1 MINAQRV
8 EAMLKSRYPD
18 LEHVGNG
25 IFRGVDRFGERDYAV
40 RYFDLN
46 DQLAQAAA
54 SLKSYQEDVLS
65 GMYFSS
71 DVSTDLRWSHY
82 LYFVTSDEEAQGGEF
97 GRLKATIEADRE
109 YARKRVIQEDEI
121 APLLADAATP
131 QAVRTMPVDLAT
143 IWSEALS
150 QHKLNFILDS
160 DITVPEAVRRIVAGA
175 TDTVGKA
182 VSPVSLLS
190 GEQAAVD
197 NFIQS
202 LAITG
207 FRSHP
212 EQKVHELGRVN
223 LIVGSNGVG
232 KTSLLEAIEFAYCGT
247 NRRESPVLPKTSV
260 VLDFG
265 DTGEKLNSTT
275 NTTRLRARHSNW
287 YAKTDLKNAT
297 IQHSFAK
304 FNFLD
309 TDAAVELSVTSSSDQ
324 IGEDVTR
331 LVLGA
336 ASEQLGDRL
345 RRVLTQLQDELKGS
359 RRENSTNQ
367 RLKESSQKRLDYLK
381 TIPKLSDSLFLELL
395 TASRASGW
403 IQPPAEKGHLEA
415 FRDELQKA
423 TSAVALIRR
432 SSIDALHSNFSDAQ
446 MILASLEDEAR
457 KADAL
462 DQRAQA
468 ARLAQSNANREAQA
482 TLESIAVTE
491 SLLAYARTDFSR
503 LIQDTQDLQGR
514 VRASSA
520 RLANTPS
527 LIDMQ
532 PIQTYLNQPLAAV
545 IASTTGQVEE
555 SGRRLESARLS
566 LQAFEKTQS
575 AMTVLKQRLL
585 VAAQELLQVQVDPN
599 HCPLCKTEFEEGQLL
614 ARMMSD
620 IEGSTSEHAAML
632 QATITFESDEL
643 AKAKVTMATL
653 TSVKSFFGN
662 SDLLITVEEAFRLID
677 EEKRKLEQDRY
688 ELDASLSKIN
698 LLSAEGLSSEDLSRK
713 LLIAGLSELTSLD
726 ALLQVQADK
735 KELLN
740 ATQAAS
746 ASAIEELNEV
756 RQESEALA
764 ARLSI
769 EVLDDPEQFAQAV
782 KKQFQDLDAAL
793 GARQTLTSILTIDT
807 ESTAEQI
814 GINLA
819 TMRQML
825 INVATAEAVETSNDT
840 ELNQEASTIAE
851 LDTKIGELDTQI
863 RRAVEA
869 EAVLGELAQQ
879 RSGGELT
886 NQILTENAAE
896 IARTFASI
904 HMPNEFELK
913 TDQGKLVI
921 IRRSNG
927 AEVQLHQM
935 STGQRAAFALSLFLA
950 MNGRLQSGPPI
961 LLFDDP
967 VAHID
972 DINMLSFLD
981 HLRDLAISGSRQ
993 IFFATADNKLAGLF
1007 RHKFRFLQDD
1017 FKELRLSRA
1026 S

>member
-8 EAMLKSRYPD
+8 EAMLKDRYPD

-25 IFRGVDRFGERDYAV
+25 VFRGIDRFGKRDYAV

-46 DQLAQAAA
+46 DQLAQAAV

-71 DVSTDLRWSHY
+71 DVSTDLRWNHY
-82 LYFVTSDEEAQGGEF
+82 LYFVTSEEEAHGGEF

-121 APLLADAATP
+121 APLLADAGTP
-131 QAVRTMPVDLAT
+131 QAVRTMPIDLAT
-143 IWSEALS
+143 IWSEVLS

-175 TDTVGKA
+175 TDTVGKT

-202 LAITG
+202 LTITG

-275 NTTRLRARHSNW
+275 NTTRLRARHSSW

-297 IQHSFAK
+297 IQYSFAK

-345 RRVLTQLQDELKGS
+345 RRVLTQLQDGLKGLN
-359 RRENSTNQ
+359 RENVTNQ

-395 TASRASGW
+395 TATRASGW
-403 IQPPAEKGHLEA
+403 IQPPAEKGQLDA

-423 TSAVALIRR
+423 TSAFVLIRR
-432 SSIDALHSNFSDAQ
+432 SSIDVLHSNFSDAQ
-446 MILASLEDEAR
+446 LILASLEDEAR
-457 KADAL
+457 KAEAL
-462 DQRAQA
+462 DQRAHA

-482 TLESIAVTE
+482 AVESIAVTE
-491 SLLAYARTDFSR
+491 SLLPYARTDFSR
-503 LIQDTQDLQGR
+503 LTQETQDLQER

-520 RLANTPS
+520 RLANIAS

-532 PIQTYLNQPLAAV
+532 PIQTYLSQPLAAV
-545 IASTTGQVEE
+545 IASVTGQVEE
-555 SGRRLESARLS
+555 SERRLESARLS
-566 LQAFEKTQS
+566 LQTFEKSQS

-585 VAAQELLQVQVDPN
+585 VAAQELLLVQVDPN

-632 QATITFESDEL
+632 QATITFESEEL
-643 AKAKVTMATL
+643 AKAKVMMATL
-653 TSVKSFFGN
+653 IPVKSFVGH
-662 SDLLITVEEAFRLID
+662 SDLLITVEEAIRLID
-677 EEKRKLEQDRY
+677 EEKRTLEQDRY
-688 ELDASLSKIN
+688 ELDACLSKIKN
-698 LLSAEGLSSEDLSRK
+698 LSAEGLSSEDLSRK
-713 LLIAGLSELTSLD
+713 LLIAGLTELTSLD
-726 ALLQVQADK
+726 SLLQVQADK
-735 KELLN
+735 KELLS
-740 ATQAAS
+740 ATQASS
-746 ASAIEELNEV
+746 ASAIEELNEI

-769 EVLDDPEQFAQAV
+769 EVLDDTEQFAQAV

-793 GARQTLTSILTIDT
+793 GARQTLTSILAIDT
-807 ESTAEQI
+807 ESTTEQV

-840 ELNQEASTIAE
+840 EFNQEASTIADLE
-851 LDTKIGELDTQI
+851 AKIGKLDTQI
-863 RRAVEA
+863 KRAVEA
-869 EAVLGELAQQ
+869 DAVLGELAQQ
-879 RSGGELT
+879 RSSGELT

-913 TDQGKLVI
+913 TDQGKLAI

-1007 RHKFRFLQDD
+1007 RHKFRFLEDD